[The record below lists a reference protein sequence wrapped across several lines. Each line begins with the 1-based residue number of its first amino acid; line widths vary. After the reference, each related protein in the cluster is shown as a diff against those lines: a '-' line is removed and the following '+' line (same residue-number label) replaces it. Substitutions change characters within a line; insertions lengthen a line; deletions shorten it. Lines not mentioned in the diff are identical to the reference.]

1 MKKIAMM
8 LLAVGM
14 LAAAAPAADVE
25 GFQTR
30 WEDAKKVAE
39 TQNKP
44 LFLHFT
50 TTWCG
55 WCRKIEDDVY
65 RKAEGKAALKPFVPA
80 SLDCTVPRGKTP
92 TGDAKVHIELMK
104 KFGGRGYPF
113 LVMVTPDGVVLNSF
127 AGYKPM
133 AAFKE
138 ELAKATETHEEYKKL
153 QADAK
158 TKGDTYAFNA
168 RAMKV
173 YAKIGQWDKAVAAA
187 KTVRKQDPKNKKG
200 DGAEAVTVLLEA
212 ARKSEDKKR
221 VEELTG
227 AIRKLDPANEKGALQ
242 KALFAA
248 ARSTLDK
255 AGAARRSD
263 PEASQKLLRAAAEQ
277 LSEVSELPNL
287 TDTQLI
293 WAYLG
298 QIRMHLGEK
307 DKSLAAFEKAL
318 KADPK
323 SALTPRIRKMIDEI
337 KKSK

>member
-1 MKKIAMM
+1 MKKIVMTV
-8 LLAVGM
+8 LTVGM
-14 LAAAAPAADVE
+14 FAAAAPAADVE
-25 GFQTR
+25 GFQTK
-30 WEDAKKVAE
+30 WAAAKAAAE
-39 TQNKP
+39 SQDKP

-80 SLDCTVPRGKTP
+80 SLDCTVPRGQAP

-104 KFGGRGYPF
+104 KFGGQGYPF
-113 LVMVTPDGVVLNSF
+113 LVMVTPDGIVLNKFS
-127 AGYKPM
+127 GYKPM
-133 AAFKE
+133 AAFKK
-138 ELAKATETHEEYKKL
+138 ELTQATETHEEYKQL

-173 YAKIGQWDKAVAAA
+173 YAKIGQWDKAVASA
-187 KTVRKQDPKNKKG
+187 KTIRTQDPKNKKG
-200 DGAEAVTVLLEA
+200 DGAEAVMVLLEA
-212 ARKSEDKKR
+212 ARESGDAQR

-227 AIRKLDPANEKGALQ
+227 SIRKLDPANEKGLLQ

-248 ARSTLDK
+248 AQTTLSK

-263 PEASQKLLRAAAEQ
+263 PEASRKLLQAAAEQ